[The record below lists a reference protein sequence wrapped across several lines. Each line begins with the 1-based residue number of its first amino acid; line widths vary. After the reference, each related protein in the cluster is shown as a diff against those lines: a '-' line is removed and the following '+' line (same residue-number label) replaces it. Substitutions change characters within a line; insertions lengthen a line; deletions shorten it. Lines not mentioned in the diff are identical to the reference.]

1 MIKALAFL
9 VAVLAVPAAA
19 GEPAFDPKPWLQD
32 LDQVHDALA
41 AKYANLEWAVFE
53 READFP
59 KLFAE
64 THARIEHAA
73 DEAEARAVFERF
85 ARRLGDEHVGFTWPK
100 PPSSASPDRCKAL
113 GYDAKS
119 RAEPLAAKIAG
130 YQSLAT
136 SGSATFPA
144 GLIGQ
149 HIGVLQ
155 IGVFM
160 PQGYPALCEAALQA
174 LAIPADGPCDGACND
189 HVDDWVA
196 DRQTRDLMEQ
206 IRALRKAGATTL
218 LVDIAGNGGGTEWAE
233 AVARILTPIRLKS
246 EEMDFMRGEHW
257 ARHFAEDV
265 ASLRKFAEGAAGPD
279 HTLLLRL
286 ADEAETK
293 HAEKLKPCDA
303 APLWKGEH
311 PPCRWLGKG
320 FYGTGPLASAD
331 PAALRDKPWAKDV
344 FSPMRY
350 PYEEGVW
357 RGPLIVLVDRNVGSA
372 ATEFTAVLQDNRAA
386 IVIGEPT
393 SGGCGHTDG
402 GTPTVLANSKAR
414 FNVPDCTRLRAD
426 GSNEVMGIRPD
437 VLVSFGE
444 RDGPHQ
450 RAARVLALLPEAVRR
465 ATALR

>member
-1 MIKALAFL
+1 MIRAPAFL
-9 VAVLAVPAAA
+9 IALLAVSAAA

-32 LDQVHDALA
+32 LDQIHDALG

-53 READFP
+53 READLP

-64 THARIEHAA
+64 TRARIEHAT
-73 DEAEARAVFERF
+73 DEAEARAAFDRF
-85 ARRLGDEHVGFTWPK
+85 ARRLGDEHVGFTRAK
-100 PPSSASPDRCKAL
+100 PPSPASPDRCKAL
-113 GYDAKS
+113 GYDARS
-119 RAEPLAAKIAG
+119 RAEPLAAKITG
-130 YQSLAT
+130 YQPLAT
-136 SGSATFPA
+136 PGADTFPA

-160 PQGYPALCEAALQA
+160 PQGYPALCGAALRA

-189 HVDDWVA
+189 RVDDWVA
-196 DRQTRDLMEQ
+196 DRQTRDVMEQ

-233 AVARILTPIRLKS
+233 AVARMLTPMRLKS

-265 ASLRKFAEGAAGPD
+265 KSLRQFAEGATGPD
-279 HTLLLRL
+279 RALLLRL
-286 ADEAETK
+286 ADEAEAK
-293 HAEKLKPCDA
+293 HAEALKPCDA
-303 APLWKGEH
+303 APLWTGEH

-320 FYGTGPLASAD
+320 FYGSGLLASAD
-331 PAALRDKPWAKDV
+331 PAALRGKPWAKDV
-344 FSPMRY
+344 FSPMQY
-350 PYEEGVW
+350 PYEEGIW

-393 SGGCGHTDG
+393 GGGCGRTDG
-402 GTPTVLANSKAR
+402 GTPTLLVNSKAR
-414 FNVPDCTRLRAD
+414 FNVPDCARLRAD

-437 VLVSFGE
+437 MQVGFGE

-465 ATALR
+465 AAALR

>member
-1 MIKALAFL
+1 MIRALAFL
-9 VAVLAVPAAA
+9 IALLAVPAAA

-32 LDQVHDALA
+32 LDQVHDALG

-53 READFP
+53 READLP

-64 THARIEHAA
+64 TRARIEHAA
-73 DEAEARAVFERF
+73 DEAEARAAFDRF
-85 ARRLGDEHVGFTWPK
+85 ARRLGDEHVGFTWAK
-100 PPSSASPDRCKAL
+100 PPSPASPDRCKAL
-113 GYDAKS
+113 GYDARS
-119 RAEPLAAKIAG
+119 RAEPLAANIAG
-130 YQSLAT
+130 YQPLAT
-136 SGSATFPA
+136 PGSETFPA
-144 GLIGQ
+144 GLVGQ
-149 HIGVLQ
+149 HVGVLQ

-160 PQGYPALCEAALQA
+160 PQGYPALCEAALRA

-189 HVDDWVA
+189 RVDDWVA
-196 DRQTRDLMEQ
+196 DRQTRDVMEQ

-233 AVARILTPIRLKS
+233 AVARMLTPMRLKS

-265 ASLRKFAEGAAGPD
+265 KSLRLFAENSTGTDRA
-279 HTLLLRL
+279 LLLRL
-286 ADEAETK
+286 ADEAEAK
-293 HAEKLKPCDA
+293 HAEALKPCDA
-303 APLWKGEH
+303 ALLWRGEH

-331 PAALRDKPWAKDV
+331 PAALRGKPWAKDV
-344 FSPMRY
+344 FSPMQY
-350 PYEEGVW
+350 PYEEGIW

-393 SGGCGHTDG
+393 GGGCGRTDG
-402 GTPTVLANSKAR
+402 GTPTLLVNSKAR
-414 FNVPDCTRLRAD
+414 FNVPDCARLRAD
-426 GSNEVMGIRPD
+426 GSNEVMGMRPD
-437 VLVSFGE
+437 MQVGFGE

-465 ATALR
+465 AAALR